1 MSPLHSRSQARRQS
15 GKTTDS
21 HPFDRRFA
29 AQKVENRRFPARRR
43 KALVVSL
50 PRTA

>member
-21 HPFDRRFA
+21 HAFCGAEGGKSPISGA
-29 AQKVENRRFPARRR
+29 PAH
-43 KALVVSL
+43 ALVVSL